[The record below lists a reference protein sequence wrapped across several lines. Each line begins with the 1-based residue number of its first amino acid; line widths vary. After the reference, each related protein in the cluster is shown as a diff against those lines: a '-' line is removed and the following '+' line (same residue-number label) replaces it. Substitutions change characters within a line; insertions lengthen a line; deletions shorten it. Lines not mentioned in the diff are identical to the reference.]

1 MGTTRRVGRPAVR
14 LACTVVVSLL
24 AFGAVLV
31 RVGTLQT
38 VDAAR
43 YTALGESQRVRSV
56 VLPAERGTIFDR
68 NGAELAL
75 TVPKQ
80 TIWADPR
87 LIADPA
93 RAAALLTP
101 ILGGDPAALTDRLA
115 RDADFVYVARQI
127 DDMAAQRVAGLHLDG
142 VFLIEEPGRASPS
155 GELAR
160 SILGRVDID
169 NIGVSGIE
177 GSYDARLTGVPGRLV
192 RERDGEGRTI
202 PVGRQS
208 VEPALPGD
216 DLVLTIDRSLQFAT
230 EQALLRQ
237 VMAVGARG
245 ARAILMDPNT
255 GDVFAMAN
263 VVIDSETGQ
272 PIVSSANEAVTSVFE
287 PGSVNKVITA
297 AAAIEEGLVNPDTV
311 LQVPD
316 RLQVA
321 DHLFSDHDPHAVTSW
336 SVRDIVTRSSNIGTI
351 MMAQMLGKD
360 RIDEYLRRF
369 GLGTRT
375 ALDFPGESAGLMLD
389 PNDWSGHID
398 RQHPD
403 RPGHLSDGAADARGL
418 QRDRERRLLR
428 RSSPRRRDHRRG
440 WQSP

>member
-245 ARAILMDPNT
+245 AASDP
-255 GDVFAMAN
+255 D
-263 VVIDSETGQ
+263 
-272 PIVSSANEAVTSVFE
+272 E
-287 PGSVNKVITA
+287 PEHRRCVRDG
-297 AAAIEEGLVNPDTV
+297 ERG
-311 LQVPD
+311 D
-316 RLQVA
+316 RL
-321 DHLFSDHDPHAVTSW
+321 
-336 SVRDIVTRSSNIGTI
+336 R
-351 MMAQMLGKD
+351 
-360 RIDEYLRRF
+360 
-369 GLGTRT
+369 
-375 ALDFPGESAGLMLD
+375 
-389 PNDWSGHID
+389 
-398 RQHPD
+398 
-403 RPGHLSDGAADARGL
+403 DGAADRV
-418 QRDRERRLLR
+418 ECE
-428 RSSPRRRDHRRG
+428 
-440 WQSP
+440 